1 MPEYIALYLLLGVFS
16 GFLAGMLGIGGGVV
30 IVPALY
36 LIYTASNKFSP
47 ELALLVALA
56 TSLTCITLT
65 SASAAWA
72 QIRAQRVHWDAFSG
86 LLPWLLVGSAASGFI
101 APLLPSDL
109 LRTLLGCLL
118 GCVAVVMLL
127 SWQPHPQRTL
137 PGRLGYLGVGTGAGI
152 VSGCAGIAG
161 GNVIVPTLIFFNVP
175 AHNAT
180 ATSSVLGI
188 PLAGVAALS
197 YFLSAPAHTAPGLLG
212 YLDVST
218 FLAIVV
224 GAIAT
229 APLGVRMAQR
239 VNARRLRQLFAV
251 VLATVALRMLFVS

>member
-1 MPEYIALYLLLGVFS
+1 MTSNRLNRNFTRLLSRWFCMNKNSATLSRRRAVAIITSIRNMPEYIALYLLLGVFS

-127 SWQPHPQRTL
+127 SWQ
-137 PGRLGYLGVGTGAGI
+137 
-152 VSGCAGIAG
+152 
-161 GNVIVPTLIFFNVP
+161 
-175 AHNAT
+175 
-180 ATSSVLGI
+180 
-188 PLAGVAALS
+188 
-197 YFLSAPAHTAPGLLG
+197 
-212 YLDVST
+212 
-218 FLAIVV
+218 
-224 GAIAT
+224 
-229 APLGVRMAQR
+229 
-239 VNARRLRQLFAV
+239 
-251 VLATVALRMLFVS
+251 